1 MPFLRTHPDIARHDA
16 PRPVVWSIAGSDSGA
31 GAGLQAD
38 LRAFDTFD
46 LHGCTAVAAITAQ
59 NSMGVMRVEPV
70 AADLLDAQLAALAS
84 DFAPR
89 AIKTGLLGTP
99 ENVRCVARWVDRLRA
114 ESPVALVIDPVWR
127 ASTGADLAGEALRH
141 ALVQELL
148 PRASVITPNRA
159 EAAWLLGW
167 EAKSLASADAVEHAA
182 AALRALGAQAM
193 VITGGDSGGPR
204 SLDWIDTLDARG
216 WLSLP
221 RVETAHHHGS
231 GCVFAASMAA
241 AFALDF
247 CAADA
252 AVIAKMSTT
261 EALRAALPAGRGAG
275 PVRPQRGFG
284 LHAELLPSL
293 HASAHAT
300 THATTHATD
309 HTPTAA
315 FADLT
320 DRRMGLYAVVDSADW
335 VERVLAA
342 GVRTVQLRIKSEA
355 PEHGRHERLS
365 AEVLRSVTAANR
377 AGAQLFINDHWQLAI
392 AHRAYGVHLGQEDL
406 LTADMSALRQ
416 AGLRVGLS
424 THSYWEVCRAHAW
437 APSYIAC
444 GPIYATTTKVMP
456 WRPQGLG
463 NLAYWC
469 RVLREPVVA
478 IAGMNE
484 ARSSEAM
491 QCGADGVAVLRG
503 IVQAADPELAVRGL
517 QAAIAIGESM
527 RNSNLARWPDL
538 PRSTFRSD
546 AGATQT
552 GTHDRNNNS
561 AQRAGPSLR

>member
-1 MPFLRTHPDIARHDA
+1 MKPHPNSQQGIARHEA
-16 PRPVVWSIAGSDSGA
+16 PRPIVWSIAGSDSGA

-38 LRAFDTFD
+38 LRAFDAFD

-59 NSMGVMRVEPV
+59 NSVGVMRVEPV

-84 DFAPR
+84 DLAPR
-89 AIKTGLLGTP
+89 AIKTGLLGTA

-114 ESPVALVIDPVWR
+114 EAPIALVIDPVWR
-127 ASTGADLAGEALRH
+127 ASTGADLASEALRQ
-141 ALVQELL
+141 ALLQELL

-167 EAKSLASADAVEHAA
+167 EAEALTSADAVEHAA
-182 AALRALGAQAM
+182 TALRALGAHAV

-204 SLDWIDTLDARG
+204 SLDWIDTPEARG

-221 RVETAHHHGS
+221 RVATAHHHGS

-261 EALRAALPAGRGAG
+261 EALRAAMPAGRGAG

-284 LHAELLPSL
+284 LHAELLPAL
-293 HASAHAT
+293 HATVHASSHTTAHT
-300 THATTHATD
+300 TAHKPAD
-309 HTPTAA
+309 TPPAA

-320 DRRMGLYAVVDSADW
+320 DRRMGLYAVVDSAEW

-342 GVRTVQLRIKSEA
+342 GVRTVQLRIKSES
-355 PEHGRHERLS
+355 PEQGDHERLS
-365 AEVLRSVTAANR
+365 AQIMRSVNAANR
-377 AGAQLFINDHWQLAI
+377 AGAQLFINDHWRLAI
-392 AHRAYGVHLGQEDL
+392 AHGAYGVHLGQEDL
-406 LTADMSALRQ
+406 LTADMSALRH

-444 GPIYATTTKVMP
+444 GPIHATTTKAMP
-456 WRPQGLG
+456 WRPQGPG

-469 RVLREPVVA
+469 HVLREPVVA

-484 ARSSEAM
+484 ARSREAM
-491 QCGADGVAVLRG
+491 QCGAAGVAVLRG
-503 IVQAADPELAVRGL
+503 IVQADDPELAVRGL
-517 QAAIAIGESM
+517 QAAVAIGESM
-527 RNSNLARWPDL
+527 RESMPAALPELAR
-538 PRSTFRSD
+538 STL
-546 AGATQT
+546 GA
-552 GTHDRNNNS
+552 
-561 AQRAGPSLR
+561 AP